1 MLVFRQCFIL
11 LGLYDCM
18 CVYSWCLELLVL
30 VLCECL
36 RVLYTCFGRGVGYLC
51 VMKSAACSR

>member
-1 MLVFRQCFIL
+1 MLMFRQCFVL

-36 RVLYTCFGRGVGYLC
+36 RVLYTYLFWKGGGVSMC
-51 VMKSAACSR
+51 DEVCCM